1 MAQTIQIFENSRG
14 LPEVKD
20 IKVNLEVHTK
30 MEVTEPYCRNYLL
43 QTIVKNDTFLEIAL
57 NTIECVFFIN
67 IGEISDRICCVIFK

>member
-43 QTIVKNDTFLEIAL
+43 QTINNCQK
-57 NTIECVFFIN
+57 
-67 IGEISDRICCVIFK
+67 